1 MVNERLV
8 RIFQEIFADD
18 TLMVTTVTTAADVA
32 GWDSLAHI
40 NLIYAIESE
49 FDIEVEDE
57 RLASFENV
65 GQLWAYIQERHQHAG
80 QA

>member
-1 MVNERLV
+1 MIDERLLRV
-8 RIFQEIFADD
+8 FREIFADD
-18 TLMVTTVTTAADVA
+18 ALTVTSATTSADVT

-49 FDIEVEDE
+49 FGIEVEDE

-65 GQLWAYIQERHQHAG
+65 GQLWAYIEERRQPAG